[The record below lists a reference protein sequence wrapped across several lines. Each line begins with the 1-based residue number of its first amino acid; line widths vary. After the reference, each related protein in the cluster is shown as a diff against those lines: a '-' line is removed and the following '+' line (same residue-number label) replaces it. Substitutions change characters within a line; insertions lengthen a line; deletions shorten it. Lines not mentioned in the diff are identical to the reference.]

1 LLALFVLLFARY
13 SRARRTIARARW
25 SPTRCAIAATK
36 TVSARA
42 SLPNEFDVAPRRK
55 RCGKGAAAHCAE
67 LRCGP
72 RRRRQLELEGPDFR
86 APDLRMQTRKPTG
99 VSFHGKKFK
108 PSCRPDSVQKQ
119 ALRRERRRAFS
130 LTREEILFSLLLRL
144 RIEKV
149 VHHRD
154 DDGHALHQRDVC
166 RVGQYGQSR
175 F

>member
-1 LLALFVLLFARY
+1 MSCEL
-13 SRARRTIARARW
+13 
-25 SPTRCAIAATK
+25 PG
-36 TVSARA
+36 RA
-42 SLPNEFDVAPRRK
+42 SIGVRHVVPAGLPRRVAK
-55 RCGKGAAAHCAE
+55 WF
-67 LRCGP
+67 LSS
-72 RRRRQLELEGPDFR
+72 
-86 APDLRMQTRKPTG
+86 G
-99 VSFHGKKFK
+99 VSFEIAAASWFRSEGGSTSVACAESAFLVQALEQAGSTIALTDCRSAVCNASRLAWGARGRSFK
-108 PSCRPDSVQKQ
+108 SCRPDSVQKQ

-130 LTREEILFSLLLRL
+130 LTREEILFSFLLRL